1 MGRCRIESSGVDYPV
16 CPVRY
21 SRFGLYHRFAEWFG
35 NLYHLRQTAVAAGG
49 LYAAGITRAQP
60 YHRGLYAP
68 TQPLSI
74 GVALPEGERSE
85 CILYPLFGSQYIIVP
100 RIVGLGDG
108 DVVAIL
114 FQGVA
119 SWRCFKSGTS

>member
-1 MGRCRIESSGVDYPV
+1 MGRRNQSEGHV
-16 CPVRY
+16 
-21 SRFGLYHRFAEWFG
+21 LA
-35 NLYHLRQTAVAAGG
+35 AVAAGG

-85 CILYPLFGSQYIIVP
+85 CILYPLFGSQYPGEYGAVQAH
-100 RIVGLGDG
+100 GH
-108 DVVAIL
+108 
-114 FQGVA
+114 
-119 SWRCFKSGTS
+119 